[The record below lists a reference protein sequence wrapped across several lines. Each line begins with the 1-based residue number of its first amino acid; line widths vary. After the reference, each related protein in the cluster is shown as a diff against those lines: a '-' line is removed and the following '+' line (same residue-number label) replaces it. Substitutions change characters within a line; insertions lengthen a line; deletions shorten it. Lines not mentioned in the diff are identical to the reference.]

1 MTLQQAHLQ
10 ATAERASLQETLLHL
25 HKLRQQLQDSSTVVE
40 NTNITVRETN
50 QLVTHTHT
58 AGWSIPSDNSVIGHQ
73 QIYGMVTFSFSFN
86 LAYEAHRKLEEVDH
100 RTEHLME
107 RIKPLSMLG
116 ETLSRNLSDIRELID
131 QARRQ
136 AASVLQHTE
145 IHTVN

>member
-1 MTLQQAHLQ
+1 MTLQQTHLKAAAEH
-10 ATAERASLQETLLHL
+10 ATLQETLLRL
-25 HKLRQQLQDSSTVVE
+25 HTLRQQLHDSSSVVE

-58 AGWSIPSDNSVIGHQ
+58 AGWLIPSDNRVKGHQ
-73 QIYGMVTFSFSFN
+73 QIYGMVRLLFLFYS
-86 LAYEAHRKLEEVDH
+86 AYETHRKLEELDH

-107 RIKPLSMLG
+107 RIKPLNMLG